1 MCPRE
6 WRGCLK
12 TINSKKQEIKMAI
25 ADVKTDSSWIIV
37 IGDSGKEI
45 KRMGKNRKEVVG
57 ITGNFFVVLDGSW
70 IITYDENCKEIK
82 RMGKNNKEVRNAAGS
97 TFTVKEGSWIVTYDK
112 NCKEQ
117 SRRT

>member
-1 MCPRE
+1 
-6 WRGCLK
+6 
-12 TINSKKQEIKMAI
+12 MAI

-45 KRMGKNRKEVVG
+45 KRM
-57 ITGNFFVVLDGSW
+57 S
-70 IITYDENCKEIK
+70 CS
-82 RMGKNNKEVRNAAGS
+82 NKAVRNAAGS

-117 SRRT
+117 SRRSG